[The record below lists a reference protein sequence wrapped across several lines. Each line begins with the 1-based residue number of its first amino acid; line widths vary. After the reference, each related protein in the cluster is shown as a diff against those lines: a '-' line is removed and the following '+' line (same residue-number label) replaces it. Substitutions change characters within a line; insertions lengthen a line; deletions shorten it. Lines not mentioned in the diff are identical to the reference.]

1 LSKEAGMKNFLIVL
15 AVSIV
20 ASVELWNFGLAA
32 KIWPAHPLIATTVL
46 ATVIA
51 MAIQMYLRSD
61 ARRAKSRTNPPR

>member
-1 LSKEAGMKNFLIVL
+1 MKNFLIVL

-20 ASVELWNFGLAA
+20 ASIELWNFGLAA

-51 MAIQMYLRSD
+51 MAIQMYLTSNSRKAKNRS
-61 ARRAKSRTNPPR
+61 RSSPPH